1 MTQEITEKRKYL
13 FTCFALYR
21 VTQNKKEKTD
31 VRKQDSIES

>member
-21 VTQNKKEKTD
+21 VTQNKKEKKD
-31 VRKQDSIES
+31 LRKQDCS